1 VEVETR
7 GIWTDEVTEYL
18 KVPVGTVQFECAGD
32 GPVVVLLHAF
42 GPRGWG
48 WPLERL
54 ARDCTVVAMG
64 GFEPAAPGQWYESYI
79 DLVLAVVQR
88 IGRKQFTLCAWS
100 MSGCDAIAY
109 AAAQPAELE
118 KLVLVDV
125 AGLGGA
131 CTEAPPEEPPRSAA
145 EWAKRRAARW
155 VHEPGPVRDLV
166 EALDLEALTRTPR
179 AFERIME
186 ANRQIRQT
194 PPPMELEKIAVPTLI
209 LAGRHSLVM
218 PPEAARRVA
227 GRLQHATVVIF
238 EHSAHALALEE
249 AENFQDL
256 VAEFVLGS
264 AR

>member
-1 VEVETR
+1 MTEYVEVS
-7 GIWTDEVTEYL
+7 
-18 KVPVGTVQFECAGD
+18 VGTVQYQCAGD

-54 ARDCTVVAMG
+54 ARDCTVIAMG
-64 GFEPAAPGQWYESYI
+64 SFQPAAPGQWYDSYI

-88 IGRKQFTLCAWS
+88 IGRERFTLCAWS
-100 MSGCDAIAY
+100 MSGSDAITY
-109 AAAQPAELE
+109 AATQPPGLE

-125 AGLGGA
+125 AGLGDPL
-131 CTEAPPEEPPRSAA
+131 TERPPEEPARSAA

-179 AFERIME
+179 AFEQLME

-218 PPEAARRVA
+218 PPETAQRAARR
-227 GRLQHATVVIF
+227 LHNATVVIF
-238 EHSAHALALEE
+238 EQSAHALALEE
-249 AENFQDL
+249 AESFQNV
-256 VAEFVLGS
+256 VAEFVLKS